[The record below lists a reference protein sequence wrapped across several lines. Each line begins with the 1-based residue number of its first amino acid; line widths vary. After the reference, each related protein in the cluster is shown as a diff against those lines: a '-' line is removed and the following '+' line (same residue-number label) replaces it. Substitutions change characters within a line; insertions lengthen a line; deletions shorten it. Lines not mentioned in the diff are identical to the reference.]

1 MNKERLSKLINS
13 YIDNFDII
21 NDKAHFE
28 NMKWEA
34 IYHYKNNFD
43 INAPDFYEMF
53 KYAMS
58 KSDIIINN
66 GTVQPVNGIL
76 KLISHE
82 EDTMRNLFAMLYEE
96 DGGDIAKRQDRI
108 ERFVDETNKLL
119 EKYERGKWKFKQ
131 DFRSVLA
138 YLTFYKPEEN
148 YLYKSSQCQ
157 PFFRYLEYGEEIG
170 YGQYFKLSRYYN
182 MCDEIREALSQ
193 HPELMETHA
202 RRWEAVGDPKDDLHI
217 LTFDIIYC
225 SIVYDYYEHENY
237 NRAPR
242 KSKTALEQERLD
254 AEIESKRAE
263 LEVLEAELTEKR
275 QELDELPEI
284 HLVGVQVKHKMFG
297 KGQVIKQSGSYIE
310 VAFAH
315 KDAKF
320 ILTKAFVD
328 GFLISDN
335 PFILNQCKTF
345 ESAVSE
351 CDKIE
356 KAIKLKHL
364 EIDSLL

>member
-1 MNKERLSKLINS
+1 MNSDRLNGLISS

-21 NDKAHFE
+21 NDEAHFE

-34 IYHYKNNFD
+34 IYHYKNNFN

-76 KLISHE
+76 KLISYE

-96 DGGDIAKRQDRI
+96 DDGNISKRQDRI
-108 ERFVDETNKLL
+108 ESFVDQANKLL
-119 EKYERGKWKFKQ
+119 DKYERGKWKYKQ

-138 YLTFYKPEEN
+138 YLVFYKPEEN

-182 MCDEIREALSQ
+182 MCNEVREVLSQ
-193 HPELMETHA
+193 HPELMETHK
-202 RRWEAVGDPKDDLHI
+202 RRWKTVSDPEDNLHI

-225 SIVYDYYEHENY
+225 SIVYDYYEHQDFSKM
-237 NRAPR
+237 PK
-242 KSKTALEQERLD
+242 KSKTTLEQEKLETEITKKHF
-254 AEIESKRAE
+254 EIEA
-263 LEVLEAELTEKR
+263 TR
-275 QELDELPEI
+275 QILDEIPEI
-284 HLVGVQVKHKMFG
+284 HIEGKQIKHKMWG
-297 KGQVIKQSGSYIE
+297 VGHVVQQKGTYIT
-310 VAFAH
+310 VSFALGE
-315 KDAKF
+315 KKLD
-320 ILTKAFVD
+320 LTRSFAS
-328 GFLISDN
+328 GFLTSDDTS
-335 PFILNQCKTF
+335 IAERSKKIETSL
-345 ESAVSE
+345 AV

-356 KAIKLKHL
+356 KAITSKRH
-364 EIDSLL
+364 EIDFLNAKLAK

>member
-1 MNKERLSKLINS
+1 MNKERLDDLINS

-21 NDKAHFE
+21 NDEAHFE

-66 GTVQPVNGIL
+66 GTVQPINGIL

-82 EDTMRNLFAMLYEE
+82 EDTVRNLFVMLYEE
-96 DGGDIAKRQDRI
+96 DGGDIGKRQDRI
-108 ERFVDETNKLL
+108 ERFVDEANKLL
-119 EKYERGKWKFKQ
+119 DKYERGKWKYKQ

-182 MCDEIREALSQ
+182 MCDEIREALSE
-193 HPELMETHA
+193 HSGLMETHE
-202 RRWEAVGDPKDDLHI
+202 RRWKAVGDPEDDLHI

-225 SIVYDYYEHENY
+225 SIVYDYYEHQNY
-237 NRAPR
+237 SKVIR

-263 LEVLEAELTEKR
+263 LEILESELAEKR
-275 QELDELPEI
+275 QTLDELPEI

-297 KGQVIKQSGSYIE
+297 KGQVINQNGSYIE

-320 ILTKAFVD
+320 ILTKAFID
-328 GFLISDN
+328 GFLVSDDAS
-335 PFILNQCKTF
+335 ILEQCKTF
-345 ESAVSE
+345 EAAISA
-351 CDKIE
+351 CDRIE
-356 KAIKLKHL
+356 KAIKLKQF

>member
-1 MNKERLSKLINS
+1 MNKDRLNDLIGS

-21 NDKAHFE
+21 NDKDHFE

-96 DGGDIAKRQDRI
+96 DGGDISKRQDRI
-108 ERFVDETNKLL
+108 ERFVDEANKLL
-119 EKYERGKWKFKQ
+119 DKYERGKWKFKQ

-138 YLTFYKPEEN
+138 YLVFYKPEEN

-182 MCDEIREALSQ
+182 MCNEVREVLSQ
-193 HPELMETHA
+193 HPELMKTHA
-202 RRWEAVGDPKDDLHI
+202 KRWEAVGDPNDDLHI

-237 NRAPR
+237 NRAIR
-242 KSKTALEQERLD
+242 KSKTDLEQERLD
-254 AEIESKRAE
+254 AAIKSMRAE

-275 QELDELPEI
+275 QALDKLPEI
-284 HLVGVQVKHKMFG
+284 HLVDVQVKHKLFG
-297 KGQVIKQSGSYIE
+297 KRHFNVRAILFNNLTFAKQ
-310 VAFAH
+310 
-315 KDAKF
+315 
-320 ILTKAFVD
+320 FV
-328 GFLISDN
+328 FY
-335 PFILNQCKTF
+335 LNVYKMNF
-345 ESAVSE
+345 R
-351 CDKIE
+351 
-356 KAIKLKHL
+356 
-364 EIDSLL
+364 

>member
-1 MNKERLSKLINS
+1 MNPDRLNKLIDS

-21 NDKAHFE
+21 NDDAHYE

-66 GTVQPVNGIL
+66 GTVQPINGIL

-82 EDTMRNLFAMLYEE
+82 EDTVRNLFVMLYEE
-96 DGGDIAKRQDRI
+96 DGGDIGKRQDRI
-108 ERFVDETNKLL
+108 ERFVDEANKLL
-119 EKYERGKWKFKQ
+119 DKYERGKWKFKQ

-138 YLTFYKPEEN
+138 YLAFYKPEEN

-193 HPELMETHA
+193 HPELMETHE
-202 RRWEAVGDPKDDLHI
+202 RRWEAVGDPEDDLHI

-242 KSKTALEQERLD
+242 KSKTALEQERID
-254 AEIESKRAE
+254 AEIKSMRAE
-263 LEVLEAELTEKR
+263 LEVLEAELVEK
-275 QELDELPEI
+275 QQLLDELPEI
-284 HLVGVQVKHKMFG
+284 HLVGIQVKHKMFG
-297 KGQVIKQSGSYIE
+297 KGQVIKQNGSYIE

-315 KDAKF
+315 KNAKF

-328 GFLISDN
+328 GFLVSDN

-345 ESAVSE
+345 EDAISA
-351 CDKIE
+351 CDIIE
-356 KAIKLKHL
+356 KAIKLKQL